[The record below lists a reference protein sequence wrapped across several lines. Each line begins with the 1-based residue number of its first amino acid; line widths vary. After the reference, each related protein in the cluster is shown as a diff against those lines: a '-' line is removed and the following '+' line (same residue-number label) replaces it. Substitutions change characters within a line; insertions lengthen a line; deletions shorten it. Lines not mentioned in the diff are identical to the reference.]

1 VTGVRALLTALL
13 LLQPLQDIGTI
24 TGGHPVRL
32 EATSVRTT
40 GGITTAAVR
49 VRFLAP
55 VKVPGGTWAA
65 SRTIVLVNCATQ
77 AVAVKENWYYK
88 DAAAKQV
95 AQHRVV
101 GQPGYG
107 PPLPGSVGAVALKH
121 LCKQPPR

>member
-1 VTGVRALLTALL
+1 MTGVRALLTALL
-13 LLQPLQDIGTI
+13 LLQPQQDIGTI

-65 SRTIVLVNCATQ
+65 SRTIVMVDCAKR

-88 DAAAKQV
+88 DAAGKQV

-101 GQPGYG
+101 AQPGYG
-107 PPLPGSVGAVALKH
+107 PPLPGSVGSVALKH
-121 LCKQPPR
+121 LCQAPR

>member
-13 LLQPLQDIGTI
+13 LLQPQQEIGTI

-55 VKVPGGTWAA
+55 VKVPGGTWGA
-65 SRTIVLVNCATQ
+65 SRTIVMVDCAAR

-88 DAAAKQV
+88 DAAGKQV

-101 GQPGYG
+101 PQPGYG
-107 PPLPGSVGAVALKH
+107 PPLPGSVGSVALKH
-121 LCKQPPR
+121 LCQPPR

>member
-1 VTGVRALLTALL
+1 MRLLTLTFAL
-13 LLQPLQDIGTI
+13 LLQPQQDIGTI

-32 EATSVRTT
+32 EATSVRTA

-65 SRTIVLVNCATQ
+65 SRTIVMVDCAKR
-77 AVAVKENWYYK
+77 AVAVKENWYYT
-88 DAAAKQV
+88 DAAARKV

-101 GQPGYG
+101 AQPGYG

-121 LCKQPPR
+121 FCTQQPR

>member
-1 VTGVRALLTALL
+1 MRLLALTFAL
-13 LLQPLQDIGTI
+13 LLQPQQDIGTI

-32 EATSVRTT
+32 EATSVRTA

-65 SRTIVLVNCATQ
+65 SRTIEMLDCAKR

-88 DAAAKQV
+88 DAAGKQV

-101 GQPGYG
+101 AQPGYG
-107 PPLPGSVGAVALKH
+107 PPLPGSVGAVTLKH
-121 LCKQPPR
+121 VCATAPR